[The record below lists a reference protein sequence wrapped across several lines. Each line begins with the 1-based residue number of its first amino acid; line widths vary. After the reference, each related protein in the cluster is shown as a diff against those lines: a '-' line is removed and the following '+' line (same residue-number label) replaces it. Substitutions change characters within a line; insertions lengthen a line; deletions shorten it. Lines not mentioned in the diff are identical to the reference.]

1 MESDN
6 VINNQ
11 KERYSSITVGLR
23 DAVTSKKLIPI
34 FNSLANSLGQYR
46 HLTSLFAN
54 YLLIKKYQDREVI
67 PLVDHNFYNQV
78 WSCFSNKKEKLKNRN
93 WNDIFID
100 FINQTDFQES
110 SMSDKIDFRVRE
122 STTKEMKI
130 ASVMHLKKMVHIK
143 TRKIVLFEIKKKLLT
158 TEKFQNI
165 KNLEKDYKFNKLIWQ
180 LLNCIT
186 FIIFNLSNSN
196 SKLVQVENDLRSIL
210 KNELINE
217 NLFNDIIESYQSK
230 IYQSLN
236 YNNSQSK
243 SINNKNVKY
252 LLSSSLSL
260 FIPYLIE
267 LSNQIDKIKN
277 NLNDSRLLK
286 AIPSQFNILPV
297 YKLQAGFVNLS
308 YTSLCSIFENKK
320 DIKNKKNKNINITI
334 NKENIIENVFN
345 LSKIKNRNSDNWKIK
360 QLQTNGYELKIK
372 YISNN
377 KPVGFNIDKLND
389 SGYDLNKP
397 KNKINLFKERGL
409 YQFNQKRIDVDN
421 LSSHNDIDIQN
432 KIRISCIDPGVSSM
446 ISIRDCLL
454 DKMDNI
460 KSIYD
465 NSNTIDIKNKEYY
478 LFIRNNKINDME
490 RLRRK
495 KRKYSTFLDD
505 MNKEIGKTC
514 NYHNFTN
521 YVKCIFKHLRN
532 MTLEKCRKGRKKCRF
547 YGISKKESYLTHLA
561 NNIFNSEKI
570 VNSCK
575 FQYKY
580 NKLSL
585 EEKKALKIK
594 IREKKENNRNIKN
607 IVFFGDGEFKGN
619 GFGHRSVP
627 KKELLKKLAS
637 KGLVFLLDE
646 YGSSKYCPGCGCQM
660 KDVIGKYRVRHC
672 SSVLSEGS
680 ANQCC
685 LMDNNSCFECDR
697 DNSATLNMM
706 NCVREYLFNNSWPKH
721 LKRKRGNSLDE
732 RIINIQNSTNMA

>member
-1 MESDN
+1 M
-6 VINNQ
+6 
-11 KERYSSITVGLR
+11 
-23 DAVTSKKLIPI
+23 
-34 FNSLANSLGQYR
+34 
-46 HLTSLFAN
+46 
-54 YLLIKKYQDREVI
+54 
-67 PLVDHNFYNQV
+67 
-78 WSCFSNKKEKLKNRN
+78 
-93 WNDIFID
+93 
-100 FINQTDFQES
+100 
-110 SMSDKIDFRVRE
+110 
-122 STTKEMKI
+122 
-130 ASVMHLKKMVHIK
+130 
-143 TRKIVLFEIKKKLLT
+143 
-158 TEKFQNI
+158 
-165 KNLEKDYKFNKLIWQ
+165 
-180 LLNCIT
+180 
-186 FIIFNLSNSN
+186 
-196 SKLVQVENDLRSIL
+196 
-210 KNELINE
+210 
-217 NLFNDIIESYQSK
+217 
-230 IYQSLN
+230 
-236 YNNSQSK
+236 
-243 SINNKNVKY
+243 
-252 LLSSSLSL
+252 
-260 FIPYLIE
+260 
-267 LSNQIDKIKN
+267 SNQIDKIKN
-277 NLNDSRLLK
+277 NSNDPWLLK
-286 AIPSQFNILPV
+286 SIPNQFNILPV
-297 YKLQAGFVNLS
+297 YQLQSGFVNLS
-308 YTSLCSIFENKK
+308 YTSLCSIFES
-320 DIKNKKNKNINITI
+320 KKNKSINITI
-334 NKENIIENVFN
+334 NKENIIEGLFN
-345 LSKIKNRNSDNWKIK
+345 LTKIKSRNTDNWKIK

-372 YISNN
+372 YISSN
-377 KPVGFNIDKLND
+377 KPVGFNIDKLKD
-389 SGYDLNKP
+389 AGYVLNKP
-397 KNKINLFKERGL
+397 DNKINLFKERGI

-421 LSSHNDIDIQN
+421 LSCHNNIDLQN

-460 KSIYD
+460 KSIYN
-465 NSNTIDIKNKEYY
+465 NSNTLDIKNKEYY

-495 KRKYSTFLDD
+495 KRKYSTFLND

-514 NYHNFTN
+514 NYDNFTN

-575 FQYKY
+575 FKYKY

-585 EEKKALKIK
+585 EEKKALKNK
-594 IREKKENNRNIKN
+594 IREKKEKNRNIKN

-660 KDVIGKYRVRHC
+660 KDVNGKHRVRHC

-685 LMDNNSCFECDR
+685 LMNNNSCFECDR

-706 NCVREYLFNNSWPKH
+706 NCVKEYLFNNSWPKH
-721 LKRKRGNSLDE
+721 LKRRRGNSLDE